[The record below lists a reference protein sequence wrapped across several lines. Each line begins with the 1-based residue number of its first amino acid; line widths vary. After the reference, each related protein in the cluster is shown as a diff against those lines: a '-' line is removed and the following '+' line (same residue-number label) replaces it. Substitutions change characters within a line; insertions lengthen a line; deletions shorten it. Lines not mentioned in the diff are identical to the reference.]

1 MNPNYKEVGITPIN
15 IWARDVIG
23 KSLNTDELDKVK
35 DTIRELLNSK
45 DKYKKEIT
53 KVVNDYV
60 YNLGKSG
67 EVGAKYIIKVIQ
79 DKVKERSNNK

>member
-1 MNPNYKEVGITPIN
+1 MNPNYNEINITPIN

-53 KVVNDYV
+53 KVVNEYV
-60 YNLGKSG
+60 YNLGNSA
-67 EVGAKYIIKVIQ
+67 EVGANYIIDIIQ
-79 DKVKERSNNK
+79 KKIKERSNK